1 MRNWLE
7 YIPFITIAT
16 LVRALPR
23 GIALAL
29 GRRLGALGRLLQPKR
44 VAITDDNL
52 RQALPELT
60 ESQRQELIR
69 EVFTNLGLGFIEMLR
84 LDLFDGK
91 YDLDRLF
98 SIEGEEHLHTAMAMK
113 RGCILLTGHLGFWEA
128 GSFVFPVLGLPVA
141 VVAKPMRNP
150 LVDAY
155 FRRLRQNYGA
165 YLIDSKKGARRIFKA
180 LQQNHAVGI
189 LMDQHITQREAVA
202 VPFFGRLAHTTP
214 IIAQIAIKNRIPIVP
229 AFAYRN
235 ADNSYRA
242 VISPPFVLDGE
253 ANQENILAATTRL
266 TRCIEDA
273 VRKEPGQWFWVHRRW
288 RHCCETNHG

>member
-7 YIPFITIAT
+7 YLPFITVAT

-23 GIALAL
+23 SIALSL

-52 RQALPELT
+52 HQALPELSA
-60 ESQRQELIR
+60 EQRKVLIR
-69 EVFTNLGLGFIEMLR
+69 EVFANLGLGFIEMLR

-91 YDLDRLF
+91 NDLDRLF
-98 SIEGEEHLHTAMAMK
+98 SVEGEEHLREAMAMQ

-128 GSFVFPVLGLPVA
+128 GNFVFPVLGLPTA

-155 FRRLRQNYGA
+155 FRRLRQSYGA

-189 LMDQHITQREAVA
+189 LMDQHIKKSEAVS
-202 VPFFGRLAHTTP
+202 VPFFGRPAHTTP
-214 IIAQIAIKNRIPIVP
+214 IIAQIAIKHRVPIVP

-235 ADNSYRA
+235 ADDSYRV
-242 VISPPFVLDGE
+242 VISPPFMLEGE
-253 ANQENILAATTRL
+253 PSPENVYAATTRL
-266 TRCIEDA
+266 TRCIEDG
-273 VRKEPGQWFWVHRRW
+273 VREDLGQWFWVHRRW
-288 RHCCETNHG
+288 RSCCRSDHA